1 MSTRPKQF
9 LKPRSHFLLLIKGN
23 MEMIFIH
30 TLWTLLRKIFQYQ
43 TQLFIRNIILLA
55 EPILSR
61 CAKSRNFDNHMY
73 SYYFFNIDIMRILV
87 LFRNELCHKS
97 CTKLDNAINR
107 NDIDGEIMKLLH
119 KSLRKRN
126 FKEIFIIIFS
136 LPEMR
141 HLIR

>member
-1 MSTRPKQF
+1 MR
-9 LKPRSHFLLLIKGN
+9 N
-23 MEMIFIH
+23 D
-30 TLWTLLRKIFQYQ
+30 TLTKVFVFKNICI
-43 TQLFIRNIILLA
+43 QL
-55 EPILSR
+55 ILS
-61 CAKSRNFDNHMY
+61 S
-73 SYYFFNIDIMRILV
+73 IDIMRILA
-87 LFRNELCHKS
+87 LFRNEFCHKS

-107 NDIDGEIMKLLH
+107 NNIDGEIMKLLH